1 MGWEWRIFYKES
13 LDAWKMLGQKSSFL
27 AKQRTDLY
35 VSCTNSVSIKFL
47 YGEHLELKIRE
58 KRHESGAELWSK
70 VEFHDI
76 SMQKNPNTKV
86 LQSVVAGKL
95 ESVASRYDK
104 DLQPLLTRAA
114 QHVKNNWKCVE
125 VHKSRQN
132 GHHGGVHI
140 EVTDIT
146 LTSKGEKWQ
155 TICFEG
161 SLEDILRF
169 LASSHGKQV
178 MEYGF
183 QVRSYPEFLCTHE

>member
-76 SMQKNPNTKV
+76 SMQK
-86 LQSVVAGKL
+86 
-95 ESVASRYDK
+95 
-104 DLQPLLTRAA
+104 
-114 QHVKNNWKCVE
+114 
-125 VHKSRQN
+125 
-132 GHHGGVHI
+132 I
-140 EVTDIT
+140 
-146 LTSKGEKWQ
+146 
-155 TICFEG
+155 
-161 SLEDILRF
+161 
-169 LASSHGKQV
+169 
-178 MEYGF
+178 
-183 QVRSYPEFLCTHE
+183 